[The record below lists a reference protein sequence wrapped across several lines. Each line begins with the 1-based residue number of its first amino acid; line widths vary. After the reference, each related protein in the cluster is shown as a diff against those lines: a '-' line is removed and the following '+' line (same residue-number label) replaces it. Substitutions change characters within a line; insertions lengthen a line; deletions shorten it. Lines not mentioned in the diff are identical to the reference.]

1 MTADRSMPLTPPA
14 APPGG
19 LPPHASHG
27 GGSGIEP
34 GCLVVSDLD
43 GTLLDHRTQSCEA
56 AEPALDLL
64 ESLSIPLV
72 LASSKTAAEVRRL
85 RRQLG
90 NVHPFIVENGAA
102 IWMPASERC
111 ERPEGTL
118 LRDGYWVRELA
129 APRARW
135 LGLLDQLRP
144 EFAGEFTS
152 FAEAGPAGIAAM
164 TGLDLRAAELA
175 NLRQYSEPVEW
186 LGTAERLR
194 DFLGR
199 CRAAGGR
206 INSGGRFHAL
216 SSNVDK
222 GVALRWLRQEMVR
235 SQPGRP
241 LHVLAAG
248 DGDNDAPMLE
258 CADTALVVRDADRE
272 APVLARRSGVIHTE
286 CSGPAGWAEG
296 ITRWLC
302 ERQLVSSQDRPLAG

>member
-1 MTADRSMPLTPPA
+1 M
-14 APPGG
+14 
-19 LPPHASHG
+19 
-27 GGSGIEP
+27 
-34 GCLVVSDLD
+34 VSDLD
-43 GTLLDHRTQSCEA
+43 GTLLDHDTYSCEA

-72 LASSKTAAEVRRL
+72 LASSKTAPEVRRL

-102 IWMPASERC
+102 IWMPASDRYQ
-111 ERPEGTL
+111 RPEGTL

-129 APRARW
+129 SPRARW
-135 LGLLDQLRP
+135 LGLLDALRAD
-144 EFAGEFTS
+144 FAGEFTS
-152 FAEAGPAGIAAM
+152 FAEAGPVGIAAM

-175 NLRQYSEPVEW
+175 NLRQYSEPVQW
-186 LGTAERLR
+186 LGTPERLL
-194 DFLGR
+194 DFLGC

-206 INSGGRFHAL
+206 VSSGGRFHAL

-222 GVALRWLRQEMVR
+222 GVALRWLRQEIAR

-248 DGDNDAPMLE
+248 DGDNDTPMLE
-258 CADTALVVRDADRE
+258 CADTALVVRAPDRE
-272 APVLARRSGVIHTE
+272 APLLARRSGVIRSE
-286 CSGPAGWAEG
+286 CGGPAGWAEG

-302 ERQLVSSQDRPLAG
+302 ERHLVSSTDAPVPRDG